1 MHFEIKTE
9 VKTLLKQN
17 KKADQGKKINQE
29 EEKRRRKEEEERE
42 RERERAEE
50 ERRERKKEEKRLKAE
65 LRKKRLSE
73 PGEVN
78 GYLRVVPVVL
88 VAIAIFTALCFI
100 TGETGAFGA
109 FISKFLKGLFSYM
122 AYSIPFFIC
131 LHAIFFYKDIRE
143 HKVLTRAI
151 ASTIAVITLS
161 EAAYIISPISNDLV
175 FDIADFYNFGTLG
188 QGGGFI
194 GSVIGFALAKTFGKI
209 GLIIIIVVSVIL
221 ITFYFAQGFGL
232 ISRFFLEKAGK
243 VANYG
248 ARVERRAQEKKLA
261 KKEAQWKKHIET
273 DDKKHAEIYN
283 DDYFHADNGLSHLEI
298 PELGIKETKNGL
310 GDTNILRETVLRNE
324 PQSDKNNAYS
334 ANYEEKSEQKKHGRK
349 RVHQDPSFIRVDNPA
364 SEKNF
369 RKDDIIYEEA
379 RDIQSDIDGNANGAF
394 PDESADEFFKQA
406 SSTARSK
413 ETIADYGIDDSASAV
428 FTADF
433 DPYDIAINER
443 RASKQSSRAAEI
455 KKEPAEYSE
464 LITELT
470 PEQYE
475 QSKRLEEFERKR
487 QEALRRRSEA
497 TAKNDAAAAS
507 FEHTIT
513 EENSYDKPSCENHT
527 ADEIDEI
534 KEENQNSRNESDL
547 KSERPS
553 SYQNIRTVADF
564 NSNYEMQYGHA
575 AEDSSS
581 EGARYRFVKEVAE
594 EPRIAYSNEVAADS
608 KDLSESPK
616 MNSSNERKSFSPPK
630 TTFEFIIDD
639 DDEENA
645 ADSEAEEFIT
655 ITPAKER
662 EEPATLEVSRSI
674 IEPNIE
680 IPEKHGL
687 DFTFDE
693 DEIDEESYVS
703 EEPEEFVEKTEIP
716 PEDQNPKINEYRNM
730 FTVLDNSN
738 DTFAEKT
745 ASNDDVYS
753 ADEIAYEDFS
763 NDAAEELSDGDA
775 SDEDT
780 SYDEPPFDMPTY
792 ANSSDK
798 PKKEIP
804 KQEEKPKPALPDY
817 SNYRFP
823 PIDLLKKAVTE
834 DLESVK
840 GEMQTASEQL
850 INTLESFNIRATL
863 RGMERGPRITRY
875 SIVPA
880 KGIRVNQ
887 IEKLSDDIALA
898 MAAES
903 IRIEAPIP
911 GKSAV
916 GIEVPNKIPTIVS
929 LRELL
934 ESDEFM
940 SNKSKT
946 AVCLGKSVEGTSVFG
961 DIGKM
966 PHVLV
971 AGATGMGKSVCM
983 NSLITSILYK
993 ARPDEVK
1000 FIMIDPKKVE
1010 FALYKGIPHLLV
1022 PVVTDP
1028 KQAAGSLLWAVDEMN
1043 RRYEVIEKLSIRNI
1057 DTYNE
1062 MVASNPELGAPLPKI
1077 VIFIDELNDLM
1088 MQARDPVENL
1098 IMLIAQK
1105 ARAAGIHL
1113 VIGTQRP
1120 SVNVITGVI
1129 KANIPTRIACKVTS
1143 GIDSRTIL
1151 EQTGAEKLIGK
1162 GDMLFATTD
1171 KPNPIRVQGAYVSE
1185 AETNAIVDFVKAQ
1198 VKGEIY
1204 DEQAMEDMK
1213 RAAQKCDKKNS
1224 DEEFDDDDDDG
1235 GIGYLHDRKFLN
1247 AVELAIRNGS
1257 VATSF
1262 LQRKLHIGYGKAAQ
1276 YIDIMED
1283 LGIVGEKNGS
1293 KARDILISMSEW
1305 NEKLSRLTCD

>member
-1 MHFEIKTE
+1 MS
-9 VKTLLKQN
+9 KQN
-17 KKADQGKKINQE
+17 KKADNGNKIN
-29 EEKRRRKEEEERE
+29 KTEER
-42 RERERAEE
+42 
-50 ERRERKKEEKRLKAE
+50 KQKAE
-65 LRKKRLSE
+65 LRAKKRSE
-73 PGEVN
+73 PGEVK
-78 GYLRVVPVVL
+78 GFLRVVPVIL
-88 VAIAIFTALCFI
+88 VAVSLFTALCFI
-100 TGETGAFGA
+100 TGETGTFGA
-109 FISKFLKGLFSYM
+109 FISKFFKGLFSYM
-122 AYSIPFFIC
+122 AYSIPFFIA
-131 LHAIFFYKDIRE
+131 LHAVFFYNDIRE
-143 HKVLTRAI
+143 HKLVSRTVISIL
-151 ASTIAVITLS
+151 SLITL
-161 EAAYIISPISNDLV
+161 AKIAYIISAFSGELV
-175 FDIADFYNFGTLG
+175 FNVSSFYNDGILN

-194 GSVIGFALAKTFGKI
+194 GGIFGFLLAKLFGKI
-209 GLIIIIVVSVIL
+209 GLIIIIVLSVVL
-221 ITFYFAQGFGL
+221 FVFYYLQGSGAM
-232 ISRFFLEKAGK
+232 SRLFLEKLGK
-243 VANYG
+243 AANFG
-248 ARVERRAQEKKLA
+248 ASIEKRAQVRKQA
-261 KKEAQWKKHIET
+261 KKEAKLQKQIET

-283 DDYFHADNGLSHLEI
+283 DDFFHADNGLSHLEI
-298 PELGIKETKNGL
+298 PELGIMEKKNGL
-310 GDTNILRETVLRNE
+310 TDTNILRETVIRNDF
-324 PQSDKNNAYS
+324 QKSSDIKIEF
-334 ANYEEKSEQKKHGRK
+334 EEKDEPKKEKRK
-349 RVHQDPSFIRVDNPA
+349 NIYSDPAFIRVDNIEKDT
-364 SEKNF
+364 EKNF

-379 RDIQSDIDGNANGAF
+379 PIDSVSSN
-394 PDESADEFFKQA
+394 DSADEFFKKA
-406 SSTARSK
+406 EESTRAK
-413 ETIADYGIDDSASAV
+413 ESIRDYGIEDSASAV
-428 FTADF
+428 FTSDF
-433 DPYDIAINER
+433 DPFDIAMNEK
-443 RASKQSSRAAEI
+443 RASKQSSKAAEI
-455 KKEPAEYSE
+455 KKEAPKYSE
-464 LITELT
+464 IITELT

-475 QSKRLEEFERKR
+475 HAKRLEQFEESRRAALNRRAEAEKAKAAEAAANAEKTAETYTVGNSYQSPEFE
-487 QEALRRRSEA
+487 
-497 TAKNDAAAAS
+497 TKNGM
-507 FEHTIT
+507 E
-513 EENSYDKPSCENHT
+513 KPT
-527 ADEIDEI
+527 
-534 KEENQNSRNESDL
+534 
-547 KSERPS
+547 
-553 SYQNIRTVADF
+553 SYQNVRAVADL
-564 NSNYEMQYGHA
+564 NSTYETNSG
-575 AEDSSS
+575 DNSSNENS
-581 EGARYRFVKEVAE
+581 RYRFVKEVSD
-594 EPRIAYSNEVAADS
+594 EPRISYSNSTDSNSEKATDTQNSQFNQEVFTAKKRGFEFIIEDEEDVRPENEAN
-608 KDLSESPK
+608 E
-616 MNSSNERKSFSPPK
+616 NSSNESSFDEYSKPNYSEKFLKDEPTDDIGDEDADDGDDFK
-630 TTFEFIIDD
+630 AWNTFSR
-639 DDEENA
+639 DEER
-645 ADSEAEEFIT
+645 EA
-655 ITPAKER
+655 
-662 EEPATLEVSRSI
+662 PATLEVSRSI

-680 IPEKHGL
+680 IPEETVEKHGL
-687 DFTFDE
+687 DFSFDDDDE
-693 DEIDEESYVS
+693 DDYKGTDDDT
-703 EEPEEFVEKTEIP
+703 EEFVQKEAIP
-716 PEDQNPKINEYRNM
+716 KEEQNPKINEYRNM
-730 FTVLDNSN
+730 FTVFSDNEPSASDTENPYKEDLYKDGAQLDDEDYSDEKTSEYSDEYESN
-738 DTFAEKT
+738 D
-745 ASNDDVYS
+745 
-753 ADEIAYEDFS
+753 
-763 NDAAEELSDGDA
+763 
-775 SDEDT
+775 
-780 SYDEPPFDMPTY
+780 DEPPFDAPSLTKPLF
-792 ANSSDK
+792 DK
-798 PKKEIP
+798 PVFEAPAEVTKKE
-804 KQEEKPKPALPDY
+804 EKTKAIIPDY

-823 PIDLLKKAVTE
+823 PIDLLKKAVSE

-850 INTLESFNIRATL
+850 ISTLDSFNIRATL
-863 RGMERGPRITRY
+863 RGMERGPRVTRY

-916 GIEVPNKIPTIVS
+916 GIEVPNKVPTIVS

-940 SNKSKT
+940 NNKSKT

-1043 RRYEVIEKLSIRNI
+1043 RRYEIIEKLSIRNI

-1062 MVASNPELGAPLPKI
+1062 MVSENPELGAPLPKI
-1077 VIFIDELNDLM
+1077 IIFIDELNDLM

-1162 GDMLFATTD
+1162 GDMLFATSD
-1171 KPNPIRVQGAYVSE
+1171 KPNPVRVQGAYVSE
-1185 AETNAIVDFVKAQ
+1185 SETNAIVDFVKKQA
-1198 VKGEIY
+1198 KGEIY

-1213 RAAQKCDKKNS
+1213 RAAQKCDKKNG
-1224 DEEFDDDDDDG
+1224 DDDFDDDDDEG